1 MEMVTAFD
9 RRAVRMQDLLVRV
22 DERSEVG
29 APDLLLALDDELQV
43 DRRPTF
49 DALPCLD
56 REELHDEVALRVRA
70 ASAPELAV
78 LDRRVERIP
87 LPFVQRVDR
96 LDVVML
102 VHEERRLALVD
113 DHLTEDDVRPA
124 VRRIFAGLETGLYE
138 QTPDERRRLRLRPLL
153 GRNRWA
159 TAGPLQHPQRLARRP
174 H

>member
-1 MEMVTAFD
+1 MPVHLRGPTGHLDVQNALASELDFGGPLVEMVTAFD

-29 APDLLLALDDELQV
+29 APDFLLALDDELQV
-43 DRRPTF
+43 DRGPTF

-102 VHEERRLALVD
+102 VHEERRLALID
-113 DHLTEDDVRPA
+113 DHLTEDDVRPRSEEHTSELQSRSDL
-124 VRRIFAGLETGLYE
+124 VC
-138 QTPDERRRLRLRPLL
+138 RL
-153 GRNRWA
+153 
-159 TAGPLQHPQRLARRP
+159 
-174 H
+174 

>member
-1 MEMVTAFD
+1 MPGSARLPHTKNAGPPSRSGWSS
-9 RRAVRMQDLLVRV
+9 RRTGCPCIPA
-22 DERSEVG
+22 RSWGCPHGDGHRLRSSRRPHARSPGSRGRTIRSG

-124 VRRIFAGLETGLYE
+124 VR
-138 QTPDERRRLRLRPLL
+138 
-153 GRNRWA
+153 
-159 TAGPLQHPQRLARRP
+159 
-174 H
+174 